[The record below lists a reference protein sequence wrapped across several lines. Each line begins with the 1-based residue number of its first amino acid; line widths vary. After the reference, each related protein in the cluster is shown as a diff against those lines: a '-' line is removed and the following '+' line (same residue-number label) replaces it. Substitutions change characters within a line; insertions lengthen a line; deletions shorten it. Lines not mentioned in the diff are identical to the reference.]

1 MISIEEYSFR
11 KGGRERRFFPASLL
25 FALHSTVSLT
35 ALHGMNIPM
44 YTAIKVFS
52 NHPSFILQRLKP
64 LPIIGRRILIKFST
78 ICRDVARPFPLF

>member
-52 NHPSFILQRLKP
+52 NHPSFIFQRL
-64 LPIIGRRILIKFST
+64 LSIIGIRILIKFLT
-78 ICRDVARPFPLF
+78 ICRDVVQPFPLF

>member
-1 MISIEEYSFR
+1 MIQNAAYSYSDLTLKCPILLFIIFRTFRVISIEEYSFK

-44 YTAIKVFS
+44 YTAIKVLS
-52 NHPSFILQRLKP
+52 NHPSFIFQ
-64 LPIIGRRILIKFST
+64 
-78 ICRDVARPFPLF
+78 